1 MERSP
6 GESRTFN
13 GFLVGGL
20 LGAFAVPNLFNY
32 SGFSSPYEALA
43 ATMGLGPFLD
53 PSVLVWLLASHTV
66 AVGAG
71 YLAART
77 SGVRERLVAFGSV
90 WVGAAL
96 FSYAAVAEGAAERAA
111 AGFPTA
117 FTSLLVSTGSWA
129 VFALLGGIVA
139 RRRRLRQEGRSSMT

>member
-1 MERSP
+1 MKRLP

-13 GFLVGGL
+13 GCLVGGL

-32 SGFSSPYEALA
+32 SGFSSPYEALVGA
-43 ATMGLGPFLD
+43 MELGPFLN
-53 PSVLVWLLASHTV
+53 PSVLVWLLASHAV

-71 YLAART
+71 FLAART

-96 FSYAAVAEGAAERAA
+96 FSYAAVAERAA
-111 AGFPTA
+111 ADFPTA
-117 FTSLLVSTGSWA
+117 FIPLLVSTGSWA
-129 VFALLGGIVA
+129 VFALLGGIVT
-139 RRRRLRQEGRSSMT
+139 RRRRLRRGRRVRHL